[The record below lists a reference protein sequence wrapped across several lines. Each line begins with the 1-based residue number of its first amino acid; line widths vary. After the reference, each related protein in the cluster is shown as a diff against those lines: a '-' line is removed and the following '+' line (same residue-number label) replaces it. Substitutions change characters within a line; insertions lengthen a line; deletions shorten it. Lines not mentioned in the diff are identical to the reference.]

1 MVHIQSAFSLV
12 PPKALVYKQEPP
24 SHDGEPVTK
33 PMLYAAGFHVGNG
46 VDAELAYCV
55 ASSHGTWA

>member
-1 MVHIQSAFSLV
+1 MQSAFSIVL
-12 PPKALVYKQEPP
+12 PKALVYKQEPP
-24 SHDGEPVTK
+24 SHEGEPVTEL
-33 PMLYAAGFHVGNG
+33 MLYASPGFHVGNG